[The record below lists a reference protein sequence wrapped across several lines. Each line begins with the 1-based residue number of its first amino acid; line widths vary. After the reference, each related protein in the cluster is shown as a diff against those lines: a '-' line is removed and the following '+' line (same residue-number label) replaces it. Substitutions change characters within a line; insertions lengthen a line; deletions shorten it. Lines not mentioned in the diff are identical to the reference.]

1 MNKQI
6 EFRGKRIDNGEWV
19 YGYYVYD
26 YRKEIHYIFT
36 NIVGITNAGF
46 KPKQCDYQ
54 LDCFEVDPSTIGQF
68 TGLVDKNEKRIYEF
82 DIVEA
87 WSQGSNARGVIEQR
101 IDGHWIMYPCWQ
113 NSEMWY
119 LMPNES
125 GKTTVKVI
133 GNIFDKENE

>member
-1 MNKQI
+1 MNRQI

-19 YGYYVYD
+19 YGNLV
-26 YRKEIHYIFT
+26 FT
-36 NIVGITNAGF
+36 NNSYFIIPFLTNGCM
-46 KPKQCDYQ
+46 KQKE
-54 LDCFEVDPSTIGQF
+54 LMLSWISPCFEVDPSTVCQF